1 MRRIGLAVTSAVM
14 FCLLVAAPA
23 LAGSG
28 TGSGIVAPQGGGT
41 TFKGAGGTAFTG
53 AGNISLGMLIVAA
66 LLIVGVASLLVSRRR
81 AAATR

>member
-23 LAGSG
+23 LAGSEIP
-28 TGSGIVAPQGGGT
+28 SPPGGGT
-41 TFKGAGGTAFTG
+41 AVKGAGGTAFTG

-66 LLIVGVASLLVSRRR
+66 FLIVGVASLLVSRRR